1 MDIMIALAVTE
12 KEILIGTV
20 DKKSFSK
27 PSIRIIG
34 AVEYLN
40 KNLGSKLEE
49 VIEEKNEVAFTVS
62 DFQTYLYR
70 FEVPVYITQEALTST
85 ILDKAREV
93 IPTPLDELL
102 YDFSVLGTTAESH
115 IILFAATPKDTLQT
129 YFQTLEK
136 KQSIASF
143 IIPDT
148 IAIFEVLKQEI
159 HDNDLILYLEEGTET
174 SKIAFYDRF
183 GPFLT
188 IAEPIAKTHIEKEM
202 ENAIKVVKERYGKD
216 VTKVVLAGE
225 KSIHQDAFS
234 FKKIIDV
241 EIIKIDT
248 IVTHISQGIEFP
260 SHHEHSSFLPL
271 IGLALSS
278 ANAPL
283 INLARKEGDARTLYV
298 PSHLTTSD
306 EYEGKKTFE
315 PTSEKDN
322 SDLSFD
328 KPKSSKKIIMI
339 VGVVIILAAL
349 IAFLIKIRPKG
360 SSQTQKTAQ
369 ITSTIS
375 PTQAQKTTP
384 TATPT
389 PTVAKNKIAIKVL
402 NGSGTKGEASDVA
415 DTLKD
420 AGFTKVTTGN
430 ADDFDHKGLEI
441 DTNSTGET
449 YLNQIKQTLS
459 DSYSNIK
466 TDKLSSD
473 SDEDIQIIIG
483 K

>member
-1 MDIMIALAVTE
+1 MIALAVTE

-34 AVEYLN
+34 TVEYLN
-40 KNLGSKLEE
+40 KNLGNKLEE
-49 VIEEKNEVAFTVS
+49 ILEEKNEVAFTVS

-115 IILFAATPKDTLQT
+115 IILFAATPKNTLQT
-129 YFQTLEK
+129 YFQALEK

-148 IAIFEVLKQEI
+148 IAIFEILKQEI
-159 HDNDLILYLEEGTET
+159 HNDDLILYLEEGAET

-188 IAEPIAKTHIEKEM
+188 IAEPIAKAHIEKEL
-202 ENAIKVVKERYGKD
+202 ENAIKVVKERYGRD
-216 VTKVVLAGE
+216 VTKIILAGD

-241 EIIKIDT
+241 EIVKIDSLLS
-248 IVTHISQGIEFP
+248 HISQGVEFP
-260 SHHEHSSFLPL
+260 SSHGHSAFLPL
-271 IGLALSS
+271 IGLAVAST
-278 ANAPL
+278 NTPL
-283 INLARKEGDARTLYV
+283 INLARKDGDMRSLYV
-298 PSHLTTSD
+298 PSHLTSNE
-306 EYEGKKTFE
+306 EYESKKTFE
-315 PTSEKDN
+315 PTNEKDT

-328 KPKSSKKIIMI
+328 KPKFSKKIVMI
-339 VGVVIILAAL
+339 GAVVIILAAVIIL
-349 IAFLIKIRPKG
+349 LLRIRPKA
-360 SSQTQKTAQ
+360 SPQTQKTAH
-369 ITSTIS
+369 ITSAVS
-375 PTQAQKTTP
+375 PTQKQKMTP

-389 PTVAKNKIAIKVL
+389 PKVAKDKIAIKVL
-402 NGSGTKGEASDVA
+402 NGSGTKGAASDVA
-415 DTLKD
+415 NTLKD
-420 AGFTKVTTGN
+420 NGFTKVTTGN
-430 ADDFDHKGLEI
+430 ADSFDHKGLEI
-441 DTNSTGET
+441 DTNSTGDA
-449 YLNQIKQTLS
+449 YLNEVKHALS
-459 DSYSNIK
+459 DTYSDIK
-466 TDKLSSD
+466 TDTLD
-473 SDEDIQIIIG
+473 SNSTEDIQIIIG